1 MGQRN
6 EEQRADRLDEIMDA
20 AVKLFAKK
28 GYHATSIS
36 DISEAVGLGRGALYY
51 YILSKEDLLWEIHNR
66 HVDPLL
72 EATIQ
77 LEQQPLTPEE
87 KLREVSRQLIETITT
102 YLPYMT
108 VFYREMGA
116 LSSERLAKLVEKRR
130 AYEDSIERILRE
142 GVRSGE
148 WEIENPR
155 MCVLAFLG
163 MYNWTFQWYNPQ
175 GPMKPVEIADSFFQL
190 FLKGIQRRDS

>member
-6 EEQRADRLDEIMDA
+6 EEQRADRLVEIMEA
-20 AVKLFAKK
+20 SVKLFAKK

-51 YILSKEDLLWEIHNR
+51 YIQSKEDLLWEIHNWR
-66 HVDPLL
+66 VDPLL
-72 EATIQ
+72 QATIQ

-87 KLREVSRQLIETITT
+87 KLRALSRQLIETITT
-102 YLPYMT
+102 YLPYMI
-108 VFYREMGA
+108 VFYREIGA
-116 LSSERLAKLVEKRR
+116 LSPERFAKLVEKRR

-142 GVRSGE
+142 GVRRGD

-175 GPMKPVEIADSFFQL
+175 GPMKPDEIADTFFQL
-190 FLKGIQRRDS
+190 FLNGIKRREH

>member
-6 EEQRADRLDEIMDA
+6 EEQRADRMDEIMDA

-102 YLPYMT
+102 YLPYMI

-116 LSSERLAKLVEKRR
+116 LSPERLAKLVEKRR

-142 GVRSGE
+142 GVQSGD

-163 MYNWTFQWYNPQ
+163 TYNWTFQWYNPQ
-175 GPMKPVEIADSFFQL
+175 GPLKPKEIADTFFQL
-190 FLKGIQRRDS
+190 FLNGIKRRDH

>member
-6 EEQRADRLDEIMDA
+6 EEQRADRLVEIMEA
-20 AVKLFAKK
+20 SVKLFAKK

-51 YILSKEDLLWEIHNR
+51 YIQSKEDLLWEIHNWR
-66 HVDPLL
+66 VDPLL
-72 EATIQ
+72 QATIQ

-87 KLREVSRQLIETITT
+87 KLRALSRQLIETITT
-102 YLPYMT
+102 YLPYMI
-108 VFYREMGA
+108 VFYREIGA
-116 LSSERLAKLVEKRR
+116 LSPERFAKLVEKRR

-142 GVRSGE
+142 GVRRGD

-175 GPMKPVEIADSFFQL
+175 GPMKPDEIADTFFQL
-190 FLKGIQRRDS
+190 FLNGIKRRDH

>member
-6 EEQRADRLDEIMDA
+6 EEQRADRIDEIMEA

-51 YILSKEDLLWEIHNR
+51 YIMSKEDLLWEIHNR

-72 EATIQ
+72 QATIQ
-77 LEQQPLTPEE
+77 LEQQPLMPEE

-116 LSSERLAKLVEKRR
+116 LSPERLAKLVEKRR

-142 GVRSGE
+142 GVRSGD

-175 GPMKPVEIADSFFQL
+175 GPMKPVEIADTFFQL
-190 FLKGIQRRDS
+190 FLKGIKRRDH

>member
-1 MGQRN
+1 LGQRN
-6 EEQRADRLDEIMDA
+6 EEQRADRKGDIMDT

-51 YILSKEDLLWEIHNR
+51 YIQSKEDLLWEIHNLR
-66 HVDPLL
+66 VNPLL

-77 LEQQPLTPEE
+77 LERQQLTPEE
-87 KLREVSRQLIETITT
+87 KLHELSRQLIETITT
-102 YLPYMT
+102 YLPYMI
-108 VFYREMGA
+108 VFYREMAA
-116 LSSERLAKLVEKRR
+116 LSPERLAELVEKRR
-130 AYEDSIERILRE
+130 AYEDSIERILRA
-142 GVRSGE
+142 GVESGD

-175 GPMKPVEIADSFFQL
+175 GPMKPNEIADTFFQL
-190 FLKGIQRRDS
+190 FLNGIKRRNH

>member
-1 MGQRN
+1 MGQRK
-6 EEQRADRLDEIMDA
+6 EEQRADRMVEIMEA

-51 YILSKEDLLWEIHNR
+51 YIQSKEDLLWEIHNR

-72 EATIQ
+72 QATMQ
-77 LEQQPLTPEE
+77 LEQQKLSPEE
-87 KLREVSRQLIETITT
+87 KLRALSRQLIETITT
-102 YLPYMT
+102 YLPYMI

-116 LSSERLAKLVEKRR
+116 LSPERLAKLVEKRR

-142 GVRSGE
+142 GVQRGD

-175 GPMKPVEIADSFFQL
+175 GLMKPSEIADTFFQL
-190 FLKGIQRRDS
+190 FLDGIKCRNH

>member
-6 EEQRADRLDEIMDA
+6 EEQRADRMVEIMEA

-51 YILSKEDLLWEIHNR
+51 YIQSKEDLLWEIHNWR
-66 HVDPLL
+66 VDPLL
-72 EATIQ
+72 QATIQ

-87 KLREVSRQLIETITT
+87 KLRALSRQLIETITT
-102 YLPYMT
+102 YLPYMI

-116 LSSERLAKLVEKRR
+116 LSPERFAKLVEKRR

-142 GVRSGE
+142 GVQRGD

-155 MCVLAFLG
+155 VCVLAFLG

-175 GPMKPVEIADSFFQL
+175 GPMKPDEIADTFFQL

>member
-1 MGQRN
+1 MGQKN
-6 EEQRADRLDEIMDA
+6 EEQRADRMDEIMDA

-51 YILSKEDLLWEIHNR
+51 YILSKEDLLWEIHKR

-77 LEQQPLTPEE
+77 LEQQSLSPEE
-87 KLREVSRQLIETITT
+87 KLREVSYKLIETITT

-108 VFYREMGA
+108 VFYREIGA
-116 LSSERLAKLVEKRR
+116 FSPERLANLVEKRR
-130 AYEDSIERILRE
+130 AYEDSIERILCE
-142 GVRSGE
+142 GVQNGD

-175 GPMKPVEIADSFFQL
+175 GPMQPPEIADTFFQL
-190 FLKGIQRRDS
+190 FLKGIQRRTS

>member
-6 EEQRADRLDEIMDA
+6 EEQRADRMDEIMDA

-87 KLREVSRQLIETITT
+87 KLREVSRQLIGTITM

-108 VFYREMGA
+108 VFYREIGA
-116 LSSERLAKLVEKRR
+116 LSPERLAKLVEKRR

-175 GPMKPVEIADSFFQL
+175 GPMKPDEIADSFFQL
-190 FLKGIQRRDS
+190 FLKGIQRRAS

>member
-1 MGQRN
+1 LGQRN
-6 EEQRADRLDEIMDA
+6 EEQRADRLVEIMEA
-20 AVKLFAKK
+20 SVKLFAKK

-51 YILSKEDLLWEIHNR
+51 YITSKEDLLWEIHNWR
-66 HVDPLL
+66 VDPLL

-87 KLREVSRQLIETITT
+87 KLRAVSRQLIETITM
-102 YLPYMT
+102 YLPYMI

-116 LSSERLAKLVEKRR
+116 LSPERFAKLVEKRR

-142 GVRSGE
+142 GVRRGD

-175 GPMKPVEIADSFFQL
+175 GPMKPDEIADNFFQL
-190 FLKGIQRRDS
+190 FLNGIKRRDH

>member
-6 EEQRADRLDEIMDA
+6 EEQRADRLVEIMEA
-20 AVKLFAKK
+20 SVKLFAKK

-51 YILSKEDLLWEIHNR
+51 YITSKEDLLWEIHNWR
-66 HVDPLL
+66 VDPLL

-87 KLREVSRQLIETITT
+87 KLREVSRQLIGTITT
-102 YLPYMT
+102 YLPYMI
-108 VFYREMGA
+108 VFYREIGA
-116 LSSERLAKLVEKRR
+116 LSPERFAKLVEKRR

-142 GVRSGE
+142 GVRRGD
-148 WEIENPR
+148 WDIENPR

-175 GPMKPVEIADSFFQL
+175 GPLKPDEIADNFFQL
-190 FLKGIQRRDS
+190 FLNGIKRRDH

>member
-6 EEQRADRLDEIMDA
+6 EEQRADRMDEIMDA

-72 EATIQ
+72 EATIR

-87 KLREVSRQLIETITT
+87 KLREVSRQLIGTITT

-108 VFYREMGA
+108 VFYREIGA
-116 LSSERLAKLVEKRR
+116 LSPERLAKLVEKRR

-148 WEIENPR
+148 WEIQNPR
-155 MCVLAFLG
+155 MSVLAFLG

-175 GPMKPVEIADSFFQL
+175 GPMKPDEIADSFFQL

>member
-6 EEQRADRLDEIMDA
+6 EEQRADRKGDIMDT

-51 YILSKEDLLWEIHNR
+51 YIQSKEDLLWEIHNLR
-66 HVDPLL
+66 VNPLL

-77 LEQQPLTPEE
+77 LEQQSLTPEE
-87 KLREVSRQLIETITT
+87 KLRELSRQLIETITT
-102 YLPYMT
+102 YLPYMI
-108 VFYREMGA
+108 VFYREMAA
-116 LSSERLAKLVEKRR
+116 LAPERLAELVEKRR
-130 AYEDSIERILRE
+130 AYEDSIERILCA
-142 GVRSGE
+142 GVESGD

-175 GPMKPVEIADSFFQL
+175 GPMKPDEIADTFFQL
-190 FLKGIQRRDS
+190 FLNGIKRRSH

>member
-1 MGQRN
+1 LGQRN
-6 EEQRADRLDEIMDA
+6 EEQRADRMIDIMET

-51 YILSKEDLLWEIHNR
+51 YIQSKEDLLWEIHKLR
-66 HVDPLL
+66 VDPLL
-72 EATIQ
+72 QATIE
-77 LEQQPLTPEE
+77 LEQQALTPEE
-87 KLREVSRQLIETITT
+87 KLRELSRQLIDTITT
-102 YLPYMT
+102 YLPYMI

-116 LSSERLAKLVEKRR
+116 LSPDRLADLVEKRR
-130 AYEDSIERILRE
+130 AYEDTIERILCE
-142 GVRSGE
+142 GVQRGD

-175 GPMKPVEIADSFFQL
+175 GPMQPHEIADMFFQL
-190 FLKGIQRRDS
+190 FLNGIKRRDH

>member
-6 EEQRADRLDEIMDA
+6 EEQRADRLVEIMEA
-20 AVKLFAKK
+20 SVKLFAKK

-51 YILSKEDLLWEIHNR
+51 YITSKEDLLWEIHNWR
-66 HVDPLL
+66 VDPLL

-87 KLREVSRQLIETITT
+87 KLRAISRQLIETITM
-102 YLPYMT
+102 YLPYMI

-116 LSSERLAKLVEKRR
+116 LSPERFAKLVEKRR

-142 GVRSGE
+142 GVQRGD

-175 GPMKPVEIADSFFQL
+175 GPMKPDEIADTFFQL
-190 FLKGIQRRDS
+190 FLNGIKRRDH

>member
-6 EEQRADRLDEIMDA
+6 EEQHTGRLVEILEA

-51 YILSKEDLLWEIHNR
+51 YIQSKEDLLWEIHNWR
-66 HVDPLL
+66 VDPLL
-72 EATIQ
+72 QATIQ

-87 KLREVSRQLIETITT
+87 KLRALSRQLVETITT

-116 LSSERLAKLVEKRR
+116 LSPERLAKLVEKRR

-142 GVRSGE
+142 GVQRGD
-148 WEIENPR
+148 WEIENLR

-175 GPMKPVEIADSFFQL
+175 GPMKPNEIADNFFQL
-190 FLKGIQRRDS
+190 FLNGIKRRDH

>member
-1 MGQRN
+1 MGQRK
-6 EEQRADRLDEIMDA
+6 EEQRADRMVEIMEA

-51 YILSKEDLLWEIHNR
+51 YIQSKEDLLWEIHNR

-72 EATIQ
+72 QATMQ
-77 LEQQPLTPEE
+77 LEQQKLSPEE
-87 KLREVSRQLIETITT
+87 KLRALSRQLIETITT
-102 YLPYMT
+102 YLPYMI

-116 LSSERLAKLVEKRR
+116 LSPERLAKLVEKRR
-130 AYEDSIERILRE
+130 AYEDSIERILCE
-142 GVRSGE
+142 GVQRGE
-148 WEIENPR
+148 WEIEHPR

-163 MYNWTFQWYNPQ
+163 MYNWTFQWYNSQ
-175 GPMKPVEIADSFFQL
+175 GPMKPHEIADTFFQL
-190 FLKGIQRRDS
+190 FLDGIKRRNC

>member
-1 MGQRN
+1 MGQKN
-6 EEQRADRLDEIMDA
+6 EEQRADRMDEIMDA

-51 YILSKEDLLWEIHNR
+51 YILSKEDLLWEIHKR

-87 KLREVSRQLIETITT
+87 KLRAVSRQLIGIITT
-102 YLPYMT
+102 YLPYMI
-108 VFYREMGA
+108 VFYREIGA
-116 LSSERLAKLVEKRR
+116 LSPERMAKLVESAALMKIASSVFYVR
-130 AYEDSIERILRE
+130 ACKVAIGRLRIHVCASWHFSACITGRFN
-142 GVRSGE
+142 GTT
-148 WEIENPR
+148 PR
-155 MCVLAFLG
+155 D
-163 MYNWTFQWYNPQ
+163 Q
-175 GPMKPVEIADSFFQL
+175 
-190 FLKGIQRRDS
+190 